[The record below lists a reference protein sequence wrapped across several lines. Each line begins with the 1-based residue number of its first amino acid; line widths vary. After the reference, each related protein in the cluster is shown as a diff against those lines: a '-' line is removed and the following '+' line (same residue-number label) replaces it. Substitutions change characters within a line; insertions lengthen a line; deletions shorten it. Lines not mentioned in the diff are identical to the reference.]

1 MSGRAGDCQPLASA
15 LLSKLVLLGAAAM
28 PKVGARVR
36 IPAAA
41 LPAPHDS
48 KIHNMIPKAIAD
60 AARGPG
66 NYVLVGL
73 GQGRKGVQVP
83 GSDCSD
89 NRKIP
94 DDDCH

>member
-1 MSGRAGDCQPLASA
+1 LASA
-15 LLSKLVLLGAAAM
+15 LLSKLVLLRAAAM
-28 PKVGARVR
+28 PKVGAGVR

-48 KIHNMIPKAIAD
+48 KIHGMISKAICN

-66 NYVLVGL
+66 NVVVVGL

-83 GSDCSD
+83 DSDWSE
-89 NRKIP
+89 NREVP
-94 DDDCH
+94 DDDGDWAS